1 MHSYPPPGAA
11 VDAEGFGQQVSGA
24 ELAQVEHGGQDSVGR
39 GQLVPGSC
47 SASPASIGPTLSKA
61 KASTLTQL
69 VQSRRRI
76 ADRAV
81 QPLLGHPGQYYRPSK
96 QSAGLGP
103 PSASDAPAHP
113 YRPAALSTASSS
125 LLMSG
130 DSRPVGAA

>member
-1 MHSYPPPGAA
+1 MVNGPGEGAA

-24 ELAQVEHGGQDSVGR
+24 ELAQVEHGGQDSVRR

-61 KASTLTQL
+61 STLTQL
-69 VQSRRRI
+69 VQNRRRI

-113 YRPAALSTASSS
+113 YRPAAPSTASSS